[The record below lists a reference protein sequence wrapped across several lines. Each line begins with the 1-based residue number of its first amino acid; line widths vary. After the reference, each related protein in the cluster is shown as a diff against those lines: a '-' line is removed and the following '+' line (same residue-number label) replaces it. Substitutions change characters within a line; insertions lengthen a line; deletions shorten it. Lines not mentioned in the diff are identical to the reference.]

1 MLSTSVAHRVLE
13 PIDRISEVLFALIMV
28 LTFTGSLS
36 VTGAGR
42 ADVREMLIA
51 ALGCNLAW
59 GIVDGVMYVMDCLA
73 DQGGGRRLVHSIRSA
88 PGPDEARRVVADALP
103 PVVASVVRPPELES
117 LRERL
122 HALPEPAGPRL
133 GREEWLGALGV
144 FLLVFLS
151 TFPVVIPFL
160 FIHEVLPAMRASN
173 AVALTMLYLT
183 GHAFGRV
190 IGQRSWLTGL
200 AMVGI
205 GAALVAIT
213 IALGG

>member
-1 MLSTSVAHRVLE
+1 MKRKRILE
-13 PIDRISEVLFALIMV
+13 PIDRISEILFALIMV

-36 VTGAGR
+36 VAEAGR
-42 ADVREMLIA
+42 ADAVRAMLIA

-59 GIVDGVMYVMDCLA
+59 GIVDGVMFLMGCLA
-73 DQGGGRRLVHSIRSA
+73 DQGGDRRLVQAVRSA
-88 PGPDEARRVVADALP
+88 PSPDAARRFVADALP
-103 PVVASVVRPPELES
+103 PIVASLVRPAELES

-122 HALPEPAGPRL
+122 AAAPEPAGVRL
-133 GREEWLGALGV
+133 GREEWLGALAV

-160 FIHEVLPAMRASN
+160 LIHDVFPAMRVSN
-173 AVALTMLYLT
+173 AVALAMLYLA
-183 GHAFGRV
+183 GHVFGRV
-190 IGQRSWLTGL
+190 IGHRPWLTGL

-205 GAALVAIT
+205 GAVLVAVT

>member
-1 MLSTSVAHRVLE
+1 MLDAPVPKRVLE

-36 VTGAGR
+36 AAEAGR

-59 GIVDGVMYVMDCLA
+59 GIVDGVMYLMGCLA
-73 DQGGGRRLVHSIRSA
+73 DQGGDRRLLESVRSA
-88 PGPDEARRVVADALP
+88 PGPEQARRVVADALP
-103 PVVASVVRPPELES
+103 PVVASVARPAELDG

-122 HALPEPAGPRL
+122 QAISEPPHVRL
-133 GREEWLGALGV
+133 GREEWLGALAV

-160 FIHEVLPAMRASN
+160 FIHEVFPAMRVSN
-173 AVALTMLYLT
+173 AVALAMLYLT

-190 IGQRSWLTGL
+190 IGQRPWLTGL

-205 GAALVAIT
+205 GAVLVAVT